1 MIKAISSTSLS
12 TEIEGMNTIIC
23 KCVKPLSQHVAL
35 MICNVYFD
43 YTQILNAVLN
53 MNMKIVFENKLE
65 DSMTVNST

>member
-1 MIKAISSTSLS
+1 MIKAITSTSLS
-12 TEIEGMNTIIC
+12 TEIVGM

-53 MNMKIVFENKLE
+53 MNMKIVFENK
-65 DSMTVNST
+65 TV